1 MRDVLVLLGASQSLQ
16 VHLSQVH
23 TISLDLQRTAKLVPL
38 VRMPVEYS
46 KFCELQ
52 SLNVLFPQI
61 AYDTRP
67 SDVYKTLYETLR
79 FLPSTCKTLYF
90 RISLAESK
98 GFKSFL
104 FAFEEL
110 LDTLHVGG
118 NDVLYLVDITVCR
131 GFTFRGAFSSLIPHA
146 PSHQS
151 LQISDNLSLFSA
163 RMRARKF
170 QTFFRR

>member
-1 MRDVLVLLGASQSLQ
+1 MCDVFVLLGASQSLQ
-16 VHLSQVH
+16 VHLSHIH
-23 TISLDLQRTAKLVPL
+23 TVSLDLQRTANLVPFGQ
-38 VRMPVEYS
+38 PVEYS
-46 KFCELQ
+46 KFSALQ

-61 AYDTRP
+61 AHDTRP

-118 NDVLYLVDITVCR
+118 NDVLYLVDITVYR

-163 RMRARKF
+163 RVRIARAPG
-170 QTFFRR
+170 